1 MTTPPP
7 QLDRNR
13 VFRDRS
19 APMIRTLLLVAL
31 FCFSCLAF
39 AVVAKKAHKAI
50 TGARPKTVAH
60 SKGRSVARGQRSNA
74 PDISPERGTAAA
86 EAAQATLAE
95 TPSAPF
101 LYPHALDPFFR
112 AVAAQ
117 QTQASGPNALNTIP
131 ALASTVRVLQF
142 GDSHTAADIF
152 TGEMRAQLQGRFGNG
167 GLGFQFPGHP
177 FAGYRLAGSSRSQ
190 SSGWFTEGNKFT
202 HLGDGDLGLGG
213 ISITANRPGESVTLS
228 TTCSTMQ
235 VQYLR
240 QAEGGHLRFTDNGT
254 FISDIDTS
262 VSQSADAAVG
272 QAGGTSAGTMT
283 YACTPGVHAFELT
296 TLDRAPVR
304 LLGLVTE
311 QPGITYEC
319 LGINGAVAP
328 LMLRWNQEIFADYLR
343 ERDPNLIVLAYG
355 TNEAASGAGMN
366 EEYVEQFNRLLENLH
381 RIVPKAAVLV
391 LGPYDRATRVGRGR
405 RALWQTFRG
414 TDRIIA
420 DQKEACRIHHCA
432 FYDERQR
439 MGGPGAMIRWV
450 SAGLA
455 QPDRTHLTGTG
466 YRALA
471 EAFYRDVLGAY
482 KAYQKTAGDAGT
494 VSRVYS
500 FPADNHIDNSKKEIH
515 HG

>member
-1 MTTPPP
+1 
-7 QLDRNR
+7 
-13 VFRDRS
+13 
-19 APMIRTLLLVAL
+19 
-31 FCFSCLAF
+31 
-39 AVVAKKAHKAI
+39 
-50 TGARPKTVAH
+50 
-60 SKGRSVARGQRSNA
+60 
-74 PDISPERGTAAA
+74 
-86 EAAQATLAE
+86 
-95 TPSAPF
+95 
-101 LYPHALDPFFR
+101 
-112 AVAAQ
+112 
-117 QTQASGPNALNTIP
+117 
-131 ALASTVRVLQF
+131 
-142 GDSHTAADIF
+142 
-152 TGEMRAQLQGRFGNG
+152 
-167 GLGFQFPGHP
+167 
-177 FAGYRLAGSSRSQ
+177 
-190 SSGWFTEGNKFT
+190 
-202 HLGDGDLGLGG
+202 
-213 ISITANRPGESVTLS
+213 
-228 TTCSTMQ
+228 MQ

-240 QAEGGHLRFTDNGT
+240 QPAGGKLRFTDNGT

-262 VSQSADAAVG
+262 VSQFADPTGG
-272 QAGGTSAGTMT
+272 QAGGTTAGTLT
-283 YACTPGVHAFELT
+283 YACTPGVHAFALT

-319 LGINGAVAP
+319 IGINGAVAP

-391 LGPYDRATRVGRGR
+391 VGPYDRATHIGRGR
-405 RALWQTFRG
+405 RASWQTFRG

-420 DQKEACRIHHCA
+420 DQKEACRVHHCA

-455 QPDRTHLTGTG
+455 QPDRTHLTGSG

-471 EAFYRDVLGAY
+471 EAFYRDLLGAY
-482 KAYQKTAGDAGT
+482 KAYEKTAGEART
-494 VSRVYS
+494 VSHAVFS
-500 FPADNHIDNSKKEIH
+500 PARNHIFNRKKEIH